1 MDGDEN
7 NPVQNPS
14 ISPSSSSSSDF
25 CGGDFFSSEE
35 EEEEHVSPS
44 CDEPLQTMS
53 ALLQDLPFKKG
64 LSKHYNGKS
73 QSFTSLTNVR
83 SVEDLAKPENPYN
96 KRLKGCRSY
105 AGLFLEGC
113 KRSSCNGG
121 ILKKSSTRAGG
132 GGFCSSLSSSRKNG
146 SGKNR
151 LPPPPPAS
159 AANFANH
166 TPLFA

>member
-1 MDGDEN
+1 
-7 NPVQNPS
+7 
-14 ISPSSSSSSDF
+14 
-25 CGGDFFSSEE
+25 
-35 EEEEHVSPS
+35 
-44 CDEPLQTMS
+44 MS

-113 KRSSCNGG
+113 KRSSCNGSSKPGG

-132 GGFCSSLSSSRKNG
+132 GGGFCSSLSSSRKSG

-151 LPPPPPAS
+151 LPPPPPPLPPAS
-159 AANFANH
+159 AAAPPHPSANFANH